1 MKFID
6 DQLNGITMYR
16 LILYYLILLF
26 GAAFYFSIL
35 GSVSLDPFALL
46 FSLGLLIAVC
56 WITNRVFSSTYGVP
70 ANVESVYISALILA
84 LIITPP
90 QSASDI
96 WFLIW
101 VGILSMASKYIVAYK
116 GKHLFNPAAFAV
128 VLTYFTVNQSASWWI
143 GSAVMLPVTLIGGL
157 LVVRKIGRSDLVL
170 GFLASNLAFTVL
182 ETWYTGDHLLMTL
195 QNTFLYSPILFFAC
209 VILTE
214 PLTTP
219 PTRRNRIYYGSL
231 LGFLFTPQLH
241 FGALYITP
249 ELAIV
254 LGNIFSFIV
263 SPKEKLILKLKDK
276 SLIAPD
282 IYEFTFSAPRRF
294 KFKPG
299 QYMEW
304 TLGHQY
310 PDVRGNRRYF
320 TLASSPSEKVLKLGI
335 KFNENSSTF
344 KKNMLS
350 MNKGSEI
357 TASQLGGDFVL
368 PNDRMQKYIF
378 IAGGIGITPFRS
390 MIKYLLDTR
399 QHRSITL
406 LYAVKD
412 AKDIVYKDLLDRAER
427 ELGIKTIY
435 SISNNG
441 NHSSAL
447 THIATRFDETFIRK
461 TFPYLRTYIFY
472 ISGSRGMV
480 EGFKSTLYR
489 AGVSNSQIRD
499 DFFPGLN

>member
-35 GSVSLDPFALL
+35 GSVSLDQFALL

-56 WITNRVFSSTYGVP
+56 WITNRVFALTYGVP
-70 ANVESVYISALILA
+70 TNVESVYISALILA

-90 QSASDI
+90 QSASDV

-101 VGILSMASKYIVAYK
+101 AGILSMASKYIVAYK

-128 VLTYFTVNQSASWWI
+128 ALTYFMVNQSASWWI

-157 LVVRKIGRSDLVL
+157 LVVRKIGRFDLVL

-182 ETWYTGDHLLMTL
+182 ETWYMGDSLLMTL

-219 PTRRNRIYYGSL
+219 PTRRNRIYYGTL

-241 FGALYITP
+241 FGSLYITP
-249 ELAIV
+249 ELAII
-254 LGNIFSFIV
+254 LGNIYSFIV

-282 IYEFTFSAPRRF
+282 IYEFIFSVPRRF

-304 TLGHQY
+304 TLGHQA
-310 PDVRGNRRYF
+310 PDARGNRRYF

-335 KFNENSSTF
+335 KFDENSSTF
-344 KKNMLS
+344 KKNMLN

-357 TASQLGGDFVL
+357 IASQLDGDFVL

-378 IAGGIGITPFRS
+378 IAGGIGITPFRTER
-390 MIKYLLDTR
+390 IEVL
-399 QHRSITL
+399 
-406 LYAVKD
+406 
-412 AKDIVYKDLLDRAER
+412 AKGNKKGNFFEYK
-427 ELGIKTIY
+427 
-435 SISNNG
+435 
-441 NHSSAL
+441 
-447 THIATRFDETFIRK
+447 
-461 TFPYLRTYIFY
+461 
-472 ISGSRGMV
+472 
-480 EGFKSTLYR
+480 
-489 AGVSNSQIRD
+489 
-499 DFFPGLN
+499 